1 MRQLTRQF
9 GVLPADMRSPID
21 RLPINALEQLAE
33 ALLDFSELSDLQ
45 QWLLNHP
52 HPQ

>member
-1 MRQLTRQF
+1 MCDSLR
-9 GVLPADMRSPID
+9 V
-21 RLPINALEQLAE
+21 NLEQLAE